1 MLYEVKLQISHFLA
15 EVSMH
20 SELCL
25 IVLVTKINFY
35 CFLLV
40 SLADSAQLWM
50 SELEP
55 ILLAGS
61 SQIVNYLLSSLR
73 IINYLPIF
81 IVVTDTQALKTQLE
95 SQETV

>member
-1 MLYEVKLQISHFLA
+1 
-15 EVSMH
+15 
-20 SELCL
+20 
-25 IVLVTKINFY
+25 
-35 CFLLV
+35 
-40 SLADSAQLWM
+40 M

-95 SQETV
+95 SQETVWIFQG